1 MFSRSSRCI
10 PGTLRVLEG
19 RKDEGLTTSNRP
31 YRLGASRGGAA
42 LVAVL
47 IVALGGSEA
56 FAQDTDTRNA
66 EPSEDS
72 EPAIIDETS
81 PAEDAAPAGS
91 AANSAAGDASES
103 EGTAA
108 GGEVTSA
115 SPNPT
120 PQGDQLAAA
129 EPPADESAAESAGD
143 GASSLDASL
152 GEESFSDFSDLEAE
166 LNEESMA
173 GPKLDIYGFADFTF
187 QQWLGGGLTAKPT
200 FAVGNFNVYLAT
212 DFGSNWRS
220 LAEVRFLYLPH
231 GAAPAGD
238 FAAQRLDATVGD
250 YADFQRPIR
259 WGGIEIE
266 RVWLEYEADPLFAV
280 RGGQWLTP
288 YGVWNVDH
296 GSPVIIATNRPYIVG
311 EALIPER
318 QTGLQV
324 HGSGYVGE
332 VKLGY
337 HLTLSNGRGPTD
349 AYADLDANKAV
360 GGRLFMQSSS
370 SLGEL
375 TLGASAYAGRYTDS
389 VNTFQVGA
397 DGPVFGVDVTDKY
410 DEFAYA
416 ADLKWLLGGL
426 HVQSEVVVREVTYDN
441 DLRPADQFGRGGF
454 VPDYRVWGGYVLVGY
469 RTPFFGLMPYVNAE
483 YYNSGPLG
491 IWGRIPAYWFGVNMR
506 PVPSI
511 VLKAQYLYADG
522 TGTPVSGDLEPFS
535 IFTTQAAWSF

>member
-1 MFSRSSRCI
+1 MVSRSSRCI
-10 PGTLRVLEG
+10 SGTLRVLEG
-19 RKDEGLTTSNRP
+19 RKDKGLKTSNRP
-31 YRLGASRGGAA
+31 LRLSASRGGAA

-47 IVALGGSEA
+47 MIALGGGEA
-56 FAQDTDTRNA
+56 FAQDTDTLDA
-66 EPSEDS
+66 EPSEDT
-72 EPAIIDETS
+72 EPAVLDETS
-81 PAEDAAPAGS
+81 PAGDAAPSGS
-91 AANSAAGDASES
+91 PANAAAGEAAES

-108 GGEVTSA
+108 GSEVTS
-115 SPNPT
+115 PT
-120 PQGDQLAAA
+120 PDPTPRGDQIAAA
-129 EPPADESAAESAGD
+129 ETPTEDSTAESAGAE
-143 GASSLDASL
+143 ASSLD
-152 GEESFSDFSDLEAE
+152 EESFSDFSDLEAE

-187 QQWLGGGLTAKPT
+187 QQWLEGAPTVKPT

-231 GAAPAGD
+231 GSTPPND
-238 FAAQRLDATVGD
+238 LTAQRLDASVGD

-266 RVWLEYEADPLFAV
+266 RVWLEYEADPLLAV
-280 RGGQWLTP
+280 RGGQWLSP

-318 QTGLQV
+318 QTGLQLY
-324 HGSGYVGE
+324 GSGYVGE

-360 GGRLFMQSSS
+360 GGRLFMHSSS

-375 TLGASAYAGRYTDS
+375 TLGASAYSGRYTNS
-389 VNTFQVGA
+389 VSTFQIGA
-397 DGPVFGVDVTDKY
+397 DGPLFGVDVTEKY

-426 HVQSEVVVREVTYDN
+426 HVQSEVVAREVTYDD

-469 RTPFFGLMPYVNAE
+469 RTPLFGLMPYVNAE

-522 TGTPVSGDLEPFS
+522 TGTPVSGDLDPLSF
-535 IFTTQAAWSF
+535 FTTQAAWSF